1 MNNILKNIN
10 FATRKII
17 FAFLFDG
24 AAPFLFL
31 RIKIEKEDTPAY
43 TVQFTYIA
51 RPRSK
56 EIMTNN
62 RSSP

>member
-1 MNNILKNIN
+1 MWLFGELIVRDSEKLMNNILKNIN

-31 RIKIEKEDTPAY
+31 RIKIEKEDTAAY
-43 TVQFTYIA
+43 TVHT
-51 RPRSK
+51 
-56 EIMTNN
+56 
-62 RSSP
+62 